1 MIEHAFPARTLLVRG
16 AAVALSLAALSACS
30 DSTGVDRSMS
40 SQLAF
45 TAGGTASTA
54 PQALVP
60 ITKDGHTLDLSAA
73 TVVVTRASLTKTS
86 TDLCGADDDDEDDD
100 DHGRGHS
107 GNCGEVKIG
116 PALVDL
122 PLDGKLVTIPG
133 NTIPPGTYRNIDVRV
148 SLVRLEGTFDGK
160 PFDVTIPVH
169 AKAQA
174 DFETPLVVA
183 ADSAVAVTVN
193 LPVDTWLVRSDGTL
207 IDPTK
212 LTSTPSLMAL
222 VSLKIASS
230 IRAFEDRDHDGRD
243 DHRHRD

>member
-1 MIEHAFPARTLLVRG
+1 MIDHASPARALLVRG
-16 AAVALSLAALSACS
+16 AALALSLAALGACS
-30 DSTGVDRSMS
+30 DSTSVDSMS

-45 TAGGTASTA
+45 TAGGTASSATR
-54 PQALVP
+54 ALIPV
-60 ITKDGHTLDLSAA
+60 TKDGHTLNLTAA
-73 TVVVTRASLTKTS
+73 TIVVTRASLKKTS
-86 TDLCGADDDDEDDD
+86 TDMCGADDEDEGNDDR
-100 DHGRGHS
+100 GRGHS

-122 PLDGKLVTIPG
+122 PLDGKIVTIPG

-160 PFDVTIPVH
+160 AFDVTIPVN

-193 LPVDTWLVRSDGTL
+193 LPVDTWLVRGDGTL

-212 LTSTPSLMAL
+212 LTTTPALMAL
-222 VSLKIASS
+222 VQLKIASS

-243 DHRHRD
+243 DHHRD